1 MSIAMFK
8 QKVNFTI
15 SHHHI
20 KIIMMVDILNP
31 IAYMFVCFFFYL
43 NYMWFSVGGGGLFSP
58 LKKNLV
64 FYFDDLFTRLTDL
77 NSLYSDSPVRVE
89 CVIYLFFYP

>member
-15 SHHHI
+15 SHHQI

-58 LKKNLV
+58 LKKISGILLWWSV
-64 FYFDDLFTRLTDL
+64 HQAHWLK
-77 NSLYSDSPVRVE
+77 
-89 CVIYLFFYP
+89 